1 MKEDKSIFLKVDS
14 VVPDYGISPFACSWS
29 SGGAPYLKG
38 IKVWINGDGHVF
50 ECNEYTV
57 CDLDI
62 VREDG
67 RRQVVALA
75 KELTDMKIADKDKL
89 FGYHTVTEIITQ
101 FSYDEV
107 AKKLDDWKKEK
118 DEIHVRDEVVNLNSG
133 CKMVVTVPPKMSSNS
148 VEYMSGIGKDG
159 KVYKNVVAA
168 AYKKTGVYISNLDE
182 YLEV

>member
-1 MKEDKSIFLKVDS
+1 MKEGKSIFLKVDS
-14 VVPDYGISPFACSWS
+14 VEPV
-29 SGGAPYLKG
+29 LKG
-38 IKVWINGDGHVF
+38 GGICSRETYLDGVKVWIGNYGYFFPCDR
-50 ECNEYTV
+50 YTV
-57 CDLDI
+57 CDPDA

-89 FGYHTVTEIITQ
+89 FGYHTVTEIVTQ

-118 DEIHVRDEVVNLNSG
+118 DEIHVRDEVYS
-133 CKMVVTVPPKMSSNS
+133 CAYETRFVVTKIHVP
-148 VEYMSGIGKDG
+148 SGGEDATVNGLKKDG
-159 KVYKNVVAA
+159 TAVKGLLLRNL
-168 AYKKTGVYISNLDE
+168 KKTGVHVDNIDA